1 MNTLLSPRSVP
12 RLAAL
17 LLVVAAGTAQAGLF
31 DDDEAR
37 RAILDMRERIARSEE
52 QSRARQN
59 ELASS
64 VAEQMGQV
72 RRSLLELNNQIDAL
86 RTEIAKLRGNDEQL
100 ARDIAELQRRQKD
113 IAQGVDERIRKFEP
127 QTVTLDGVEF
137 TADAEEKRQFDEA
150 MEVMR
155 GGDFTAAG
163 NAFAAF
169 GKRWPTSGYYEASRF
184 WLGNAQYGKR
194 EYKEAITTFRALVA
208 SAPDHPRA
216 PEAMLALAN
225 CQVELKDSKSA
236 RRTLDDLVKNYPK
249 SEAAIAA
256 RDRIA
261 SLK

>member
-1 MNTLLSPRSVP
+1 MSIRLTALLV
-12 RLAAL
+12 AAL
-17 LLVVAAGTAQAGLF
+17 VAVPATSASAGMF

-37 RAILDMRERIARSEE
+37 RAILDLRDRISKSEE
-52 QSRARQN
+52 QNRARQN
-59 ELASS
+59 ELATS
-64 VAEQMGQV
+64 VADQMSQV
-72 RRSLLELNNQIDAL
+72 KRSLLELNNQIDAL

-100 ARDIAELQRRQKD
+100 ARDIADLQRRQKD
-113 IAQGVDERIRKFEP
+113 IAQGVDERMRKIEP
-127 QTVTLDGVEF
+127 QTVTLDGREF

-169 GKRWPTSGYYEASRF
+169 GKRWPTSGFYDASRF

-194 EYKEAITTFRALVA
+194 DYKEAIATFRSLIT
-208 SAPDHPRA
+208 SAPEHPRA

-225 CQVELKDSKSA
+225 CQVELKDTKSA
-236 RRTLDDLVKNYPK
+236 RKTLDDLVKNYPK